1 MQKSTGK
8 KNLGSYPLLGVIFS
22 ITLALF
28 VTGLFGVLLI
38 YSAQLEKIVRE
49 NVRVQV
55 YLKNG
60 LTESQ
65 RNQIEKKLESL
76 PYLNKSTS
84 SANPAIRFVSKEDAA
99 KQFIAE
105 TGEDF
110 TKFLG
115 ENPLHDAFLITVA
128 PDYHTKK
135 SLDKIKTEIEA
146 MSGIFQV
153 FYLEELIESI
163 NNNVTR
169 ISLILL
175 GLIGLFMLIV
185 ILLINNTIRLAL
197 FSQRFLIRS
206 MQLVGAKNW
215 FIQKP
220 FILRAIIYGI
230 TGGLLASIAL
240 AGLIEYANRNIED
253 LKILKSTPSLLM
265 LMGGLLLIG
274 AIVSAL
280 STQLAIR
287 RYLRMS
293 LDDLY

>member
-1 MQKSTGK
+1 MQKGYVTK
-8 KNLGSYPLLGVIFS
+8 KLGSYPLVGVILS

-28 VTGLFGVLLI
+28 VTGLFGLLI
-38 YSAQLEKIVRE
+38 IYSSQLEKLVRQ

-65 RNQIEKKLESL
+65 RTQIEKKLEAL
-76 PYLNKSTS
+76 PYLSQPE
-84 SANPAIRFVSKEDAA
+84 ANAQPVIFFVSKDEAA
-99 KQFIAE
+99 RKFIAE

-115 ENPLHDAFLITVA
+115 ENPLHDAYLITIA
-128 PDYHTKK
+128 PAYH
-135 SLDKIKTEIEA
+135 SPEDLHKIKKEIEG
-146 MSGIFQV
+146 MNGIFQV
-153 FYLEELIESI
+153 YYVEELITAI

-175 GLIGLFMLIV
+175 GLIIIFLLVV

-220 FILRAIIYGI
+220 FLLRAMIYGSV
-230 TGGLLASIAL
+230 GGLLAS
-240 AGLIEYANRNIED
+240 AGLTAVVETANRKIED
-253 LKILKSTPSLLM
+253 LKALQSLPHFAM
-265 LMGGLLLIG
+265 LMGGLFLLGI
-274 AIVSAL
+274 IISVV
-280 STQLAIR
+280 STQASIR

-293 LDDLY
+293 LDELY